1 MYSVGNFYI
10 ARFTLPFNYITKK
23 GKSVKKEW
31 LMIEG
36 VPCKVVDNREN
47 YVILN
52 SFTSSSDRNFEIHN
66 TKMKDLFDETFIIDK
81 AIYAPK
87 YPFPIM
93 LDEFEKRNDAK
104 KLENKL
110 RDMTNNLECDKTV
123 KTIINDK
130 LFQLIQSQGAP
141 YITIEEYEKFKKNET
156 ILSKHER
163 FGKEIFNRNCRWCPP
178 IDITYDEYTQSLSYP
193 APLGIRPKDFCLPS
207 ELIETITE
215 MINQIYN
222 MKNIDKES
230 FRDLLPILEKR
241 NFHKCKYCGLCV
253 DANEYSSVYK
263 SETNFM
269 EICHRDPNERF
280 LKKNMYWG
288 HGECNR
294 KQGGYSEYQR
304 KKDGLHLMYLN
315 NEINEDEYEALKEKI
330 KLN

>member
-1 MYSVGNFYI
+1 MFQIGKFYI
-10 ARFTLPFNYITKK
+10 ARYTLPFNFITKK
-23 GKSVKKEW
+23 GKSAKKEW

-36 VPCKVVDNREN
+36 VPCKVVDLKEDN
-47 YVILN
+47 VILN
-52 SFTSSSDRNFEIHN
+52 SFTSAPSRNFEVHLS
-66 TKMKDLFDETFIIDK
+66 KMNDLFDESFIVDN

-93 LDEFEKRNDAK
+93 INEFEKRNDVN
-104 KLENKL
+104 KLENDLRKL
-110 RDMTNNLECDKTV
+110 IMNPECDKTV

-141 YITIEEYEKFKKNET
+141 YITMEKYYNYKEAKIT
-156 ILSKHER
+156 LSKHER
-163 FGKEIFNRNCRWCPP
+163 FGSEIFNRNCRWCPP
-178 IDITYDEYTQSLSYP
+178 IDITYDDYTQSPSYP

-207 ELIETITE
+207 ELIETMTE

-222 MKNIDKES
+222 MPNIDKKS
-230 FRDLLPILEKR
+230 FNDLHQLLETR
-241 NFHKCKYCGLCV
+241 SEHKCKYCGLCL
-253 DANEYSSVYK
+253 DASEYSSIYK

-280 LKKNMYWG
+280 LKDNMYWG

-304 KKDGLHLMYLN
+304 KIDGLRLMYLD
-315 NEINEDEYEALKEKI
+315 NEISQGEYDALKEKI